1 MTRWLEPEDIE
12 IPAELLPIVE
22 NNPLVAAVLVR
33 RGIATAAAARSFLD
47 PACYRPAP
55 AADLPGLSA
64 AVVRLEEAIRRQ
76 ELIGVWGDFDAD
88 GVTSTAL
95 LLGSLR
101 EVGAQA
107 LFYIPDRATE
117 SHGIHIPSLQRLIS
131 RGIRVL
137 LTCDTGSTD
146 LAAVAYARGQGVD
159 VIITDHHDLGPEM
172 PSALA
177 FVNPKLLPNSHPL
190 RDLSGVGVAYKLIEE
205 MFGRRG
211 QADSADQQLDLVAI
225 GQVADVSA
233 LRQDVRY
240 LVQRGLVVIR
250 GAGRMGLR
258 ALMEVAGIE
267 PGGVT
272 EHQIGFA
279 LAPRLN
285 ALGRLTEATA
295 AVELFTTHDVVR
307 ARTIA
312 TEMEALNL
320 ERQLLSSQVLDAAV
334 SIIERDSALLR
345 SPVIVVDRPG
355 WPAGVLGIVAGQLAQ
370 RYQRPAIVISTSED
384 GVGRGSARSVAGI
397 DIREAIAAQKRLLHR
412 FGGHPMAAGLS
423 IAVADIPAF
432 REAIVRTV
440 AGLIG
445 DQPPEPSLEIA
456 AYMPLSALTL
466 SLASQ
471 IERLAPFGVGNPPVY
486 LATRNVRI
494 VQQAIIGQAE
504 KHRRLTIQDQ
514 DGQSAVVLWWNGA
527 NQELP
532 EGPFDLAYTVRTRDY
547 LGYPEIQLHWED
559 ARLSGREAID
569 IARGVGQKALST
581 GRDALSLEITDCRG
595 AVRPEARLKDLLA
608 GLAGE
613 AGEIWAE
620 GLETLPEGAHRRDRL
635 SPAHTLVIWTAPAGP
650 QELRQALAAVM
661 PGHVVVFDQIASL
674 DAPQPFLARLISLV
688 KYDLNVRGGRC
699 RIADLAAAMGHREQ
713 TVRKGVEWLVARGQI
728 VVINEEDGVLLL
740 DRANRPVEG
749 RAEDLYRQL
758 RVLLDETG
766 AYRSFFRRAD
776 LRALFT
782 QTWPT

>member
-1 MTRWLEPEDIE
+1 MTRWLEPVDVE
-12 IPAELLPIVE
+12 IPAELLAVVE
-22 NNPLVAAVLVR
+22 DNPLVAAVLVR

-47 PACYRPAP
+47 PAHYRPAP
-55 AADLPGLSA
+55 ATELPGLSA
-64 AVVRLEEAIRRQ
+64 AVARLEEALRRQ

-101 EVGAQA
+101 EMGARA
-107 LFYIPDRATE
+107 LFYVPDRATE
-117 SHGIHIPSLQRLIS
+117 SHGLHIPSLQQLIS

-146 LAAVAYARGQGVD
+146 FAAAAYARGQGVD

-172 PSALA
+172 PPALA
-177 FVNPKLLPNSHPL
+177 FVNPKLLPESHPL
-190 RDLSGVGVAYKLIEE
+190 RDLSGVGVAYKLMEE
-205 MFGRRG
+205 MYARRG
-211 QADSADQQLDLVAI
+211 QPASAQRELDLVAI

-240 LVQRGLVVIR
+240 LVQRGLTVIR
-250 GAGRMGLR
+250 SAERMGLR

-295 AVELFTTHDVVR
+295 AVELFTTRDVVR

-334 SIIERDSALLR
+334 SLIERDSALLR
-345 SPVIVVDRPG
+345 SPVIVVDHPG

-370 RYQRPAIVISTSED
+370 RYHRPAIVISTSED
-384 GVGRGSARSVAGI
+384 GMGRGSARSVPGI
-397 DIREAIAAQKRLLHR
+397 DIREAIAAQGRLLHR

-423 IAVADIPAF
+423 IAAADIPAF
-432 REAIVRTV
+432 REAIAQAVTRL
-440 AGLIG
+440 AG
-445 DQPPEPSLEIA
+445 DQPPEPELEIA
-456 AYMPLSALTL
+456 AYVPLSALTL

-514 DGQSAVVLWWNGA
+514 DGQTAVVLWWNGA
-527 NQELP
+527 HQELP

-559 ARLSGREAID
+559 ARLSESEDID
-569 IARGVGQKALST
+569 IARGAGQKALSK
-581 GRDALSLEITDCRG
+581 GREALSLEITDCRG
-595 AVRPEARLKDLLA
+595 TAWPEARLKDLLA
-608 GLAGE
+608 DLAG
-613 AGEIWAE
+613 GPPEIWAE
-620 GLETLPEGAHRRDRL
+620 GLEAPPEGAHRRDRL

-650 QELRQALAAVM
+650 YELRQALAAVM
-661 PGHVVVFDQIASL
+661 PGHVIVFDQTAGL
-674 DAPQPFLARLISLV
+674 DAPQPFLNRLIGLV

-699 RIADLAAAMGHREQ
+699 RVADLAAAMGHREQ
-713 TVRKGVEWLVARGQI
+713 TVRKGIEWLVARGQI
-728 VVINEEDGVLLL
+728 VVISEEDGVLLL
-740 DRANRPVEG
+740 DRANKPTEG
-749 RAEDLYRQL
+749 RTEDLYRQL
-758 RVLLDETG
+758 RVLLDETA
-766 AYRSFFRRAD
+766 AYRSFFRRAE
-776 LRALFT
+776 LRPLLT